1 MDRTAPGGRRE
12 AALTALRSTTW
23 FARMKR
29 SRAILG
35 SDGFRSAALTIVAVL
50 LILVALPIVLVA
62 AGS

>member
-1 MDRTAPGGRRE
+1 MN
-12 AALTALRSTTW
+12 
-23 FARMKR
+23 R

>member
-1 MDRTAPGGRRE
+1 MN
-12 AALTALRSTTW
+12 
-23 FARMKR
+23 R

-35 SDGFRSAALTIVAVL
+35 SDGSRSAALTIVAVL